1 MWRAQTSDPAVVRLL
16 TRLAAEAVHVL
27 GLLRPYSL
35 HDAAAAIAA
44 VSVCLP
50 GDEATAHV
58 LLHKVV
64 TSPSV
69 LTMSAG
75 GRPGAQ
81 KDATVART
89 RAAVLPVLVALL
101 GDADSGTC
109 PVLLD
114 ACMQCGVAWPR
125 ADAHVCPTPHT
136 RAAVVAHS
144 RALGER
150 LPAHV
155 DSLRLV
161 RFDRAS
167 TKLPLATHWAYTTLH
182 HAVSVTA
189 SRHVAGDSQ
198 ELVRA
203 GSSCSLPRGA
213 AASLTR

>member
-1 MWRAQTSDPAVVRLL
+1 MWLPTLRRCVARRQYSCAPPCHRWYVQRRGLPAGCLRGLCVDTHDKRPHRCPSVCAQTSDPAVVRLL

-27 GLLRPYSL
+27 GLLRPHSL

-101 GDADSGTC
+101 GDAGSGTC
-109 PVLLD
+109 SALLD
-114 ACMQCGVAWPR
+114 ACMQCG
-125 ADAHVCPTPHT
+125 
-136 RAAVVAHS
+136 S
-144 RALGER
+144 R
-150 LPAHV
+150 
-155 DSLRLV
+155 
-161 RFDRAS
+161 
-167 TKLPLATHWAYTTLH
+167 
-182 HAVSVTA
+182 VTA
-189 SRHVAGDSQ
+189 R
-198 ELVRA
+198 
-203 GSSCSLPRGA
+203 
-213 AASLTR
+213 